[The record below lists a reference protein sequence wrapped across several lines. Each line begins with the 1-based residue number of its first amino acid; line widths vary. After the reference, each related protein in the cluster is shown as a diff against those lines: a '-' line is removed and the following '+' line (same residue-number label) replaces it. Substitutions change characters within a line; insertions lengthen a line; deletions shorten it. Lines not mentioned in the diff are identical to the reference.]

1 MLGIYEQGELCC
13 WCFLYLTSYTEIAT
27 CQITSKEVVKW
38 LESNIT
44 RNRTAPNDGLSRNS
58 QEKYS
63 FPRTPYKLSSMM
75 HFIKLLLLATLL
87 PLSILFAE
95 DDQMIP
101 VSDPNLLEGLSPLN
115 WIRTKDGIH
124 SSVGGASIN
133 VQFEGTKNVALRV
146 DSSAIR
152 VAKASRFPVIAW
164 SVNGGPVVTHQLS
177 AEEASISIAKNT
189 EDPKI
194 EIFLKGFSP
203 FEDRFHGDV
212 PVNAVTIRGFSVDA
226 GGSIAVA
233 KAVPKIW
240 WNIGD
245 SILSGDAA
253 AYAKDQGRPPDDLWA
268 ASNDAHSSYGF
279 LLAKHFGYRES
290 RLAFGGYAWTGGGG
304 NNPSVSNLIDQ
315 LTSTTTRLTE
325 GKLQP
330 SPDVVLINLGENARP
345 PADQVISALEKI
357 RLRCQAS
364 TKLIVMIP
372 ISGRARNEVTMAVKA
387 YHEKSND
394 KLCYLVDLGQIDFE
408 TVDGQHPTAAGHRT
422 VYEMALPQFQKILS
436 EE

>member
-1 MLGIYEQGELCC
+1 MCAVRSDRWAFFAKYRLFEWRVGCKNVSTKHCSMIRSIT
-13 WCFLYLTSYTEIAT
+13 FLLVAT
-27 CQITSKEVVKW
+27 FLPV
-38 LESNIT
+38 
-44 RNRTAPNDGLSRNS
+44 
-58 QEKYS
+58 
-63 FPRTPYKLSSMM
+63 SS
-75 HFIKLLLLATLL
+75 LLA
-87 PLSILFAE
+87 E
-95 DDQMIP
+95 GDQWIP
-101 VSDPNLLEGLSPLN
+101 VIDPNLVAGLSPLN
-115 WIRTKDGIH
+115 WIQTKGGIH

-133 VQFEGTKNVALRV
+133 VQFDGTKNVALRV

-164 SVNGGPVVTHQLS
+164 SVNGGPVVTHQLT
-177 AEEASISIAKNT
+177 ALETLIPIAKNT
-189 EDPKI
+189 QDPKI
-194 EIFLKGFSP
+194 DIFIKGFSP

-212 PVNAVTIRGFSVDA
+212 PANAVTIHGFSVDA
-226 GGSIAVA
+226 GGSIVAA

-253 AYAKDQGRPPDDLWA
+253 AYSKDQGRPPDDLWV
-268 ASNDAHSSYGF
+268 ASNDARSSYGY
-279 LLAKHFGYRES
+279 LLAQHFGYRES

-304 NNPSVSNLIDQ
+304 NNPNVATLIDQ

-330 SPDVVLINLGENARP
+330 SPDIVLINLGENARP

-364 TKLIVMIP
+364 TKIIAMIP
-372 ISGRARNEVTMAVKA
+372 ISGRARNEVTTAVKA
-387 YHEKSND
+387 YQEKSND
-394 KLCYLVDLGQIDFE
+394 KRCYLVDLGKIDFE
-408 TVDGQHPTAAGHRT
+408 TADGQHPTAAGHQAIYKT
-422 VYEMALPQFQKILS
+422 ALPHFQKIVT

>member
-1 MLGIYEQGELCC
+1 
-13 WCFLYLTSYTEIAT
+13 
-27 CQITSKEVVKW
+27 
-38 LESNIT
+38 
-44 RNRTAPNDGLSRNS
+44 
-58 QEKYS
+58 
-63 FPRTPYKLSSMM
+63 MM
-75 HFIKLLLLATLL
+75 HCIKLLLLATLL

-124 SSVGGASIN
+124 SSVGGAFIN
-133 VQFEGTKNVALRV
+133 VQFEGTKNVVLRV

-177 AEEASISIAKNT
+177 AEETSISIAKNT
-189 EDPKI
+189 QDPKI

-226 GGSIAVA
+226 GGSIAAV

-268 ASNDAHSSYGF
+268 ASNDAHSSYGY

-387 YHEKSND
+387 YQEKSND
-394 KLCYLVDLGQIDFE
+394 KLCHLVDLGKIDFE
-408 TVDGQHPTAAGHRT
+408 TADGQHPTAAGHRT
-422 VYEMALPQFQKILS
+422 VYEKALPHFQKILS